1 MQNRFRGAVL
11 ALALITVFA
20 ALPVLPASAQE
31 AEKATF
37 ASDVAS
43 NMEAVGKKMVALAE
57 ATPENMFGWRP
68 TKDVRTVSEVFM
80 HTVATNLLILPGLGA
95 PMDEGIEVP
104 EQGVFAL
111 FQKWEAEVTEKEDVI
126 KWLKKSFAYAAAHV
140 GDIEDLEAESKLFGF
155 PATKRSYVLIML
167 SHAHEHLG
175 QSIAYTRTMGG
186 VPPWSQPAPPP
197 PADDDDE

>member
-1 MQNRFRGAVL
+1 MQNTSRWAVL
-11 ALALITVFA
+11 ALALIIAFA
-20 ALPVLPASAQE
+20 ALPAMAQE

-43 NMEAVGKKMVALAE
+43 NLEAVGKKMVALAE

-95 PMDEGIEVP
+95 PMAEGIEVP
-104 EQGVFAL
+104 EKGVFAL
-111 FQKWEAEVTEKEDVI
+111 FQKWEDEVTAKEDVI
-126 KWLKKSFAYAAAHV
+126 KWLKKSFEYAAAHV
-140 GDIEDLEAESKLFGF
+140 GDVEDLDAESKIFGF
-155 PATKRSYVLIML
+155 PATKRAYILIVL

-197 PADDDDE
+197 PADDDE